1 MWLTF
6 QCTKLYS
13 LKVNWLLLC
22 CGLQLW
28 KYVNHNFLFQLTLA
42 SFGAILNILFLIV
55 LLWPPQSLKAHFHGM
70 VVQLLGVETIVI
82 TKDII
87 DSLRIVLQDSQCSNS
102 YWSVFLIVH
111 LMYPLKNILSFCSV
125 FLVCTIA
132 IEQTKALRNPMSYK
146 DKMVQKSF
154 KSSFKL
160 TIWGFL
166 AAFIIGIP
174 LAFELNVVKRSNQ
187 IERKR

>member
-1 MWLTF
+1 MRLT
-6 QCTKLYS
+6 LES
-13 LKVNWLLLC
+13 
-22 CGLQLW
+22 GLQSW
-28 KYVNHNFLFQLTLA
+28 QYITQNFLFQLTLA

-55 LLWPPQSLKAHFHGM
+55 LLWPPKSLKAHFHGM

-82 TKDII
+82 AKDII

-102 YWSVFLIVH
+102 YWSVFLSVH
-111 LMYPLKNILSFCSV
+111 LLHPLKHILSFCSV
-125 FLVCTIA
+125 FLVCIIA

-146 DKMVQKSF
+146 KKTSIKTTF
-154 KSSFKL
+154 NSS
-160 TIWGFL
+160 IWVFM

-174 LAFELNVVKRSNQ
+174 LAFESNVVKRSNQ

>member
-1 MWLTF
+1 M
-6 QCTKLYS
+6 
-13 LKVNWLLLC
+13 
-22 CGLQLW
+22 
-28 KYVNHNFLFQLTLA
+28 A

-55 LLWPPQSLKAHFHGM
+55 LLWPPKSLKAHFHGL
-70 VVQLLGVETIVI
+70 VIQLLGVETIVI

-102 YWSVFLIVH
+102 YLSVFLTIH
-111 LMYPLKNILSFCSV
+111 LLYPLKNILSFCSV

-132 IEQTKALRNPMSYK
+132 IEQTKALRNPMSYQ

-154 KSSFKL
+154 KSTFKL
-160 TIWGFL
+160 TVWGFL

-174 LAFELNVVKRSNQ
+174 LAFESNVVKRSIQ
-187 IERKR
+187 IESNR

>member
-1 MWLTF
+1 MAAL
-6 QCTKLYS
+6 
-13 LKVNWLLLC
+13 
-22 CGLQLW
+22 
-28 KYVNHNFLFQLTLA
+28 NHNLLFQLILA
-42 SFGAILNILFLIV
+42 SFGVILNILFLSV
-55 LLWPPQSLKAHFHGM
+55 LLWPPKSLKAHFHGM

-87 DSLRIVLQDSQCSNS
+87 DSLRIVLQDSQCSIS
-102 YWSVFLIVH
+102 YWSVFLTVH
-111 LMYPLKNILSFCSV
+111 LLYPLKHILSFCSV

-146 DKMVQKSF
+146 EKMFQRSF
-154 KSSFKL
+154 KNTFKL

-174 LAFELNVVKRSNQ
+174 LAFELNVVKRVIHIRRYSL
-187 IERKR
+187 KM